1 MRAFIIIIL
10 FNLLTVASA
19 TGQTK
24 IDQMLDKMSMLGE
37 VTYSSIVKRNKN
49 TKKIEKVVRE
59 ARIKGVRAY
68 SFIKEFDRLAEQ
80 HSVMETVKD
89 GVKTRLVV
97 FDEADCSRIY
107 TIVYLD
113 KKKEIDITIIIKY
126 KKK

>member
-68 SFIKEFDRLAEQ
+68 SLIKEFDRLAEQ

-97 FDEADCSRIY
+97 IDEADCSRIY

>member
-59 ARIKGVRAY
+59 TRIKGVRAY

-97 FDEADCSRIY
+97 IDEADCSRIY

>member
-49 TKKIEKVVRE
+49 TKKIEKVVRK

-89 GVKTRLVV
+89 GVTRLVV
-97 FDEADCSRIY
+97 IDEADCSRIY

-113 KKKEIDITIIIKY
+113 KKKEIDVTIIINY

>member
-10 FNLLTVASA
+10 FNLLAVASA

-49 TKKIEKVVRE
+49 TKKIEKVVRQ

-89 GVKTRLVV
+89 GVTRLVV
-97 FDEADCSRIY
+97 IDEADCSRIY

-113 KKKEIDITIIIKY
+113 NKKEIDVTIIINY

>member
-49 TKKIEKVVRE
+49 TKKIEKVVRQ

-80 HSVMETVKD
+80 YSVMETVKD
-89 GVKTRLVV
+89 GVTRLVV
-97 FDEADCSRIY
+97 IDEADCSRIY

-113 KKKEIDITIIIKY
+113 KKKEIDVTIIINY

>member
-24 IDQMLDKMSMLGE
+24 IDQMLDKMSMVGE

-49 TKKIEKVVRE
+49 TKKIEKVVKE
-59 ARIKGVRAY
+59 ARIKGARAY

-89 GVKTRLVV
+89 GVTRLVV
-97 FDEADCSRIY
+97 IDEADCSRIY

-113 KKKEIDITIIIKY
+113 KKKEIDVTIIINY

>member
-49 TKKIEKVVRE
+49 TKKIEKVVRQ

-89 GVKTRLVV
+89 GVTRLVV
-97 FDEADCSRIY
+97 IDEADCSRIY

-113 KKKEIDITIIIKY
+113 KKKEIDVTILINY

>member
-49 TKKIEKVVRE
+49 TKKIEKVVRQ

-89 GVKTRLVV
+89 GVTRLVV
-97 FDEADCSRIY
+97 IDEADCSRIY

-113 KKKEIDITIIIKY
+113 KKKEIDVTIIINY

>member
-10 FNLLTVASA
+10 FNLLAVASA

-24 IDQMLDKMSMLGE
+24 IDQMLDKMSMVGE

-49 TKKIEKVVRE
+49 TKKIEKVVKE

-89 GVKTRLVV
+89 GVKIRLVV
-97 FDEADCSRIY
+97 IDEADCSRIY

-113 KKKEIDITIIIKY
+113 KKKEIDVTIIINY

>member
-10 FNLLTVASA
+10 FNLLAVASA

-49 TKKIEKVVRE
+49 TKKIEKVVRQ

-89 GVKTRLVV
+89 GVTRLVV
-97 FDEADCSRIY
+97 IDEADCSRIY

-113 KKKEIDITIIIKY
+113 KKKEIDVTIIINY

>member
-10 FNLLTVASA
+10 FNLLAVASA

-89 GVKTRLVV
+89 GVTRLVV
-97 FDEADCSRIY
+97 IDEADCSRIY

-113 KKKEIDITIIIKY
+113 KKKEIDVTIIINY

>member
-49 TKKIEKVVRE
+49 TKKIEKVVRQ

-68 SFIKEFDRLAEQ
+68 SFIKEFDKLAEQ

-89 GVKTRLVV
+89 GVTRLVV
-97 FDEADCSRIY
+97 IDEADCSRIY

-113 KKKEIDITIIIKY
+113 KKKEIDVTIIINY

>member
-10 FNLLTVASA
+10 FNLLAVASA

-24 IDQMLDKMSMLGE
+24 IDQMLDKMSMVGE

-49 TKKIEKVVRE
+49 TKKIEKVVKK

-89 GVKTRLVV
+89 GVTRLVV
-97 FDEADCSRIY
+97 IDEADCSRIY

>member
-10 FNLLTVASA
+10 FNLLAVASA

-24 IDQMLDKMSMLGE
+24 IDQMLDKMSMVGE

-49 TKKIEKVVRE
+49 TKKIEKVVKE

-89 GVKTRLVV
+89 GVTRLVV
-97 FDEADCSRIY
+97 IDEADCSRIY

-113 KKKEIDITIIIKY
+113 KKKEIDVTIIINY

>member
-10 FNLLTVASA
+10 FNLLAVASA

-24 IDQMLDKMSMLGE
+24 IDQMLDKMSMLGG
-37 VTYSSIVKRNKN
+37 VKYSSIVKRNKN
-49 TKKIEKVVRE
+49 TKKIEKVVRQ

-89 GVKTRLVV
+89 GVTRLVV
-97 FDEADCSRIY
+97 IDEADCSRIY

-113 KKKEIDITIIIKY
+113 KKKEIDVTIIINY

>member
-49 TKKIEKVVRE
+49 TKKIEKVVRQ
-59 ARIKGVRAY
+59 AKIKGVRAY

-89 GVKTRLVV
+89 GVTRLVV
-97 FDEADCSRIY
+97 IDEADCSRIY

-113 KKKEIDITIIIKY
+113 KKKEIDVTIIINY

>member
-10 FNLLTVASA
+10 FNLLAVASA

-24 IDQMLDKMSMLGE
+24 IDQMLDKMSMVGE

-49 TKKIEKVVRE
+49 TKKIEKVVKK

-89 GVKTRLVV
+89 GVTRLVV
-97 FDEADCSRIY
+97 IDEADCSRIY
-107 TIVYLD
+107 TIAYLD